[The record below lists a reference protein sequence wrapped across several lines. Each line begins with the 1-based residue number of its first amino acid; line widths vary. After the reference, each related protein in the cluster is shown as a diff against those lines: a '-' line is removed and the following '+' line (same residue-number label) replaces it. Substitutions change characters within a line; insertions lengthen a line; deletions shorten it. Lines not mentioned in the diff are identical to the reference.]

1 MEKIEKLELKFGYN
15 VVEHNVIIETAP
27 KIINK
32 QGKSVILEFFTNC
45 SDLCRQVGTPCIFH
59 SR

>member
-1 MEKIEKLELKFGYN
+1 M
-15 VVEHNVIIETAP
+15 VEHNVIIEIAH

-32 QGKSVILEFFTNC
+32 QGKSVMLDFLQIEMIYAGKR
-45 SDLCRQVGTPCIFH
+45 CRQVCTPCIFH

>member
-15 VVEHNVIIETAP
+15 VVENNVIIETAH

-32 QGKSVILEFFTNC
+32 QGKSVMLEFFTNC
-45 SDLCRQVGTPCIFH
+45 SDLCRQVDTPCIFH